1 MAEKTDLDK
10 KYETAEDILKIRQEE
25 NMEQQELNIS
35 ISDLL
40 SQFFILFSKQIEHK
54 EVSVEALETSS
65 RTLINLLNAHHVINS
80 TKEK

>member
-1 MAEKTDLDK
+1 M
-10 KYETAEDILKIRQEE
+10 RQEE
-25 NMEQQELNIS
+25 NMEQQELNRS

-40 SQFFILFSKQIEHK
+40 SQFFILFSKQIER
-54 EVSVEALETSS
+54 EMSEEALEISS

>member
-10 KYETAEDILKIRQEE
+10 KYKTAEDILKMRQEE
-25 NMEQQELNIS
+25 NMEQQELNES
-35 ISDLL
+35 ISGLV
-40 SQFFILFSKQIEHK
+40 SQFFILFSKQIER
-54 EVSVEALETSS
+54 EMSEEALEISS

>member
-1 MAEKTDLDK
+1 
-10 KYETAEDILKIRQEE
+10 
-25 NMEQQELNIS
+25 MEQQELNRS

-40 SQFFILFSKQIEHK
+40 SQFFILFSKQIER
-54 EVSVEALETSS
+54 EMSEEALEISS

>member
-10 KYETAEDILKIRQEE
+10 KYETAEDILKMRQEE
-25 NMEQQELNIS
+25 NMEQQELNES
-35 ISDLL
+35 ISGLV
-40 SQFFILFSKQIEHK
+40 SQFFILFSKQIER
-54 EVSVEALETSS
+54 EMSEEALEISS

>member
-65 RTLINLLNAHHVINS
+65 RTLINLLNAHHVINL

>member
-10 KYETAEDILKIRQEE
+10 KYETAEDILKMRQEE
-25 NMEQQELNIS
+25 NMEQQELNES
-35 ISDLL
+35 ISGLV
-40 SQFFILFSKQIEHK
+40 SQFFILFSKQIER
-54 EVSVEALETSS
+54 EMSEEALETSS